1 MKWVFRFE
9 YVVPRP
15 VEEVYGFFRTVENMG
30 KVWPMELGMKLVSW
44 DKDVYT
50 VSFRLLGQRYQTR
63 FRIIERST
71 TEQYHETLDFPFG
84 KLYHT
89 IITTPADGGTKIVE
103 DMVLES
109 SNPFAGRF
117 FKKILTYRH
126 EAIKHSLGA
135 GEKPDYKDPF
145 KISLAAGNL
154 ISILGTAAA
163 YILLWLQ
170 PLQIP
175 GGRLVT
181 GLISFLLLWFF
192 THDLAHYVVGK
203 LAGIRFSNYYIG
215 LSNIVRLNILPKPF
229 KTLPVALGIKID
241 RANTRASP
249 RGYAAMYAA
258 GPIASML
265 FPLTVPIIMLSSNPN
280 SLAAQILLLIAIANI
295 IFTSIFSPKA
305 GCIAK
310 ARKALRNN
318 VLDIRNKASGD
329 K

>member
-15 VEEVYGFFRTVENMG
+15 VEEVYEFFRNVENMR
-30 KVWPMELGMKLVSW
+30 KVWPMELGMKLVSRE
-44 DKDVYT
+44 KDVYT

-63 FRIIERST
+63 FRITERSA

-135 GEKPDYKDPF
+135 APQPIYKDPF

-154 ISILGTAAA
+154 ISLLGIAAA

-175 GGRLVT
+175 GGRLIT
-181 GLISFLLLWFF
+181 GLISFILLWFF
-192 THDLAHYVVGK
+192 THDLAHYIVGR

-215 LSNIVRLNILPKPF
+215 LSNIVRLNILPKQF
-229 KTLPVALGIKID
+229 KTLPIALGIKID
-241 RANTRASP
+241 RANTNASP
-249 RGYAAMYAA
+249 RGYAAMFAA

-265 FPLTVPIIMLSSNPN
+265 FPLTVPTIILFNSST
-280 SLAAQILLLIAIANI
+280 SLAGQTLLLIAIANI
-295 IFTSIFSPKA
+295 IFTSIFSPRA
-305 GCIAK
+305 GCFKK
-310 ARKALRNN
+310 AANALKKSPRPHQQS
-318 VLDIRNKASGD
+318 RSP
-329 K
+329 